1 MPDAAFQDKKV
12 LITGAGRGIG
22 AACAEL
28 FARKGAWVLIVAR
41 TLKEI
46 EKQAEESP
54 EIRKKASL
62 CSRQICRSKANRE
75 SFCSG

>member
-1 MPDAAFQDKKV
+1 MLLFKTRKF

-46 EKQAEESP
+46 EEQAEELNQ
-54 EIRKKASL
+54 R
-62 CSRQICRSKANRE
+62 N
-75 SFCSG
+75 